1 MIGENETAANTFLN
15 LYSELVRVNELSL
28 EKQTE
33 YIELINSILSPRFPG
48 GVLAYPRSD
57 ETTIY
62 YGIADTPDQWRKL
75 RPLLLAFAGPT
86 LTSFNGCPES
96 FKASLP
102 LEEFLLSKMFYVV
115 ARFIPGKEV
124 KRTQTVRRSLVR
136 MIDTITNAPIITH
149 SLPEPTSRL
158 IAQFVDFLNG
168 NNINGAER
176 ILSILKSELR
186 LDALNLSFL
195 RIQLYAHF
203 SNWKSVTEMPEFAS
217 LCYTRKPPIVTVALL
232 EALYQTEMSTFEG
245 DDWLDKQRDCWKK
258 KVREFARPLLR
269 LPIPGF
275 CSVGALKLYAWEALD
290 SEERNQELEQAILFY
305 EESIG
310 ELASVLRQKGRDGLS
325 EKKTDTNAVIDSIN
339 PSIAS
344 VQTALVNAE
353 GIDTLCAISNAL
365 TQIDSLSDGDKKQL
379 LKSELFRSIL
389 QNINF
394 ETNGALPPTGWIDWL
409 NRLGEAEFN
418 IAHTALR
425 HAVNEWPASEL
436 IDPSEVNKFAD
447 KLLSLQD
454 IPLAADRIADSI
466 PQLTSWVSDDPEFP
480 RPSMTP
486 IYETLFFHLVVSVR
500 RHSYIY
506 NSATVLIR
514 ALLTNGLTAQQ
525 YGSLLNDCIALLGE
539 SPGIRNVYWLLDI
552 LEETVINPAPS
563 IEKRDNF
570 WFKVWGLLQP
580 LRSHLGPGQYISL
593 SKIAISQ
600 GWAFD
605 QIEEIT
611 VPVNT
616 EEILPLSD
624 ALSNKSIAIY
634 SLTESAARQAKN
646 ILNEIAP
653 NAVIYLSHDK
663 VGSDA
668 LKSMAQNSDIFVVA
682 TASAKHAA
690 TGFIQKIRPREKPLL
705 FAAGRGFSSILRV
718 IEDFALGLE

>member
-15 LYSELVRVNELSL
+15 RYSELVGVNKLSL
-28 EKQTE
+28 EKQSE
-33 YIELINSILSPRFPG
+33 YNELIGSILSPRFPG

-57 ETTIY
+57 ETTVY
-62 YGIADTPDQWRKL
+62 YGIADTQDQWRKL

-86 LTSFNGCPES
+86 LTSFSGWTGS
-96 FKASLP
+96 FIASLP
-102 LEEFLLSKMFYVV
+102 LEDFLLSKKFYVV
-115 ARFIPGKEV
+115 IRFIAGKEV
-124 KRTQTVRRSLVR
+124 KCTQYVRRSLVR
-136 MIDTITNAPIITH
+136 MIDTVINAPTTTH
-149 SLPEPTSRL
+149 SLPVPTSRL

-168 NNINGAER
+168 NNLNGAEK
-176 ILSILKSELR
+176 ILSILRSELR

-195 RIQLYAHF
+195 RVQLYAQF
-203 SNWKSVTEMPEFAS
+203 CDWKSVTEMPEFVS
-217 LCYTRKPPIVTVALL
+217 LCYTRKPPAITVVLL

-245 DDWLDKQRDCWKK
+245 DDWLDKQRDCWKI

-269 LPIPGF
+269 LPIPSF
-275 CSVGALKLYAWEALD
+275 CTVGALKLYAWEALD
-290 SEERNQELEQAILFY
+290 SEDRNQELEQAILFY

-310 ELASVLRQKGRDGLS
+310 DLAKVLRQKGRDGLS
-325 EKKTDTNAVIDSIN
+325 EKTADTNAVIVSIN

-353 GIDTLCAISNAL
+353 GIDTLCAISSAL
-365 TQIDSLSDGDKKQL
+365 IQIDSLSDGDKKQL
-379 LKSELFRSIL
+379 LNSELFRSIL

-394 ETNGALPPTGWIDWL
+394 EVGGTLPPRGWIDWL
-409 NRLGEAEFN
+409 NRLGESEFN
-418 IAHTALR
+418 TAHTILK
-425 HAVNEWPASEL
+425 HAVNEWPATEL
-436 IDPSEVNKFAD
+436 IDPSDINDFAD

-454 IPLAADRIADSI
+454 IPLAVDRIADAI
-466 PQLTSWVSDDPEFP
+466 PQLTSWISDDPEFP
-480 RPSMTP
+480 RPSMSP

-514 ALLTNGLTAQQ
+514 GLLTNGLTAKQ

-539 SPGIRNVYWLLDI
+539 GPGIRNVYWVLDI
-552 LEETVINPAPS
+552 LEETVLNPAPS
-563 IEKRDNF
+563 IENRNNF
-570 WFKVWGLLQP
+570 WFKVWELLQP
-580 LRSHLGPGQYISL
+580 LRSHLGPGQYLSL

-611 VPVNT
+611 VPINI
-616 EEILPLSD
+616 EEILPLRN
-624 ALSNKSIAIY
+624 ALTNKSIGIY

-646 ILNEIAP
+646 VLNEIAP
-653 NAVIYLSHDK
+653 NAVILLSHDK

-668 LKSMAQNSDIFVVA
+668 LKNMAQNSDIFVVA

-690 TGFIQKIRPREKPLL
+690 TGFIQKIRPRDKPLL
-705 FAAGRGFSSILRV
+705 FAAGRGFSSILRA
-718 IEDFALGLE
+718 IEDFALGIE